1 MPLPYLHSLVVDLK
15 KLSFS
20 DQGLSL
26 LLLLTLG
33 WILKGKIRE
42 GGAPPRPIT
51 WNKSGE
57 VPPDHSPPQK

>member
-15 KLSFS
+15 KPSFS

-33 WILKGKIRE
+33 WILKGKITE
-42 GGAPPRPIT
+42 GG
-51 WNKSGE
+51 G
-57 VPPDHSPPQK
+57 